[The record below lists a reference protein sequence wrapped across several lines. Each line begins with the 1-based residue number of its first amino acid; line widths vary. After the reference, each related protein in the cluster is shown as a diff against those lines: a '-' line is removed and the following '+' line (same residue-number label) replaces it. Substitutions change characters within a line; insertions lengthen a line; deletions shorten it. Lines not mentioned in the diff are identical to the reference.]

1 MNHTV
6 SPSVTAEQAPSTRGA
21 SVHAIQPGMWPTW
34 MRWSVLLIWI
44 GLSAI
49 VVLPAGWRLQQTHW
63 PVRVNWPN
71 HPPLPRQPIP
81 LVWQN
86 QRIGF
91 LVHSDAVHPP
101 GVIAWIRTE
110 YRSRLPVN
118 SVIYV
123 DFTTQPPRAEWVA
136 LDLTSRAI
144 RPHGTVPARSAQ
156 IRAWEQ
162 TWLESLRYWL
172 DWISQRLRRF
182 QEWSRSPL
190 FWLETMLIRSTLMDM
205 LQIRARTNG
214 CPSLLERQYAYSL
227 FRTLQALDFHI
238 RRIRNGDRE
247 HGFMDIAVR
256 FRQLW
261 HEPC

>member
-1 MNHTV
+1 MNPTV
-6 SPSVTAEQAPSTRGA
+6 SPSVTAEQAPSARDPSFHPVRSGAWKSWTRWT
-21 SVHAIQPGMWPTW
+21 V
-34 MRWSVLLIWI
+34 VLLWV

-49 VVLPAGWRLQQTHW
+49 VILPAGWRLQQTHW
-63 PVRVNWPN
+63 RIRVSWPK
-71 HPPLPRQPIP
+71 HRPLPRQPIP

-86 QRIGF
+86 RPIGF
-91 LVHSDAVHPP
+91 LVYTDSVDPP
-101 GVIAWIRTE
+101 GVTAWIRSE
-110 YRSRLPVN
+110 FRMRLPVD
-118 SVIYV
+118 SVIYI
-123 DFTTQPPRAEWVA
+123 DFAVQPPRAEWVA
-136 LDLTSRAI
+136 IDLTSSAI
-144 RPHGTVPARSAQ
+144 RPHASVPARSAQ

-190 FWLETMLIRSTLMDM
+190 FWVETMLIRSALMDM
-205 LQIRARTNG
+205 LQMRARMDG

-227 FRTLQALDFHI
+227 FRTLQTLDFHI
-238 RRIRNGDRE
+238 RHIQNAHRE

-261 HEPC
+261 NPSC